1 MSRSSLAP
9 VEITTAELML
19 GAVAPSLMIIW
30 LTKAACAAATK
41 TAPPTVWKTE
51 RLGILAEFYKII

>member
-1 MSRSSLAP
+1 
-9 VEITTAELML
+9 ML

-30 LTKAACAAATK
+30 LKKAACAAATK